1 MGAALPSTPEEAG
14 YDQYYGQSSLVSLV
28 NQYAQKSPGRQSV
41 QSQGGSSIPSLLA
54 SSANSAG
61 ANTSSTNMT
70 VLLSDDF
77 SLPPR
82 RLADW
87 LLEVYFANNHIFY
100 PWVHKHTFMAS
111 YENIWTNQSDDADAV
126 LPDVGLGS
134 HNCPSR
140 LFHCALNAMFAIAC
154 EFSDM
159 DPCHKRNSSMMFY
172 ERMKSSMNIDILDS
186 GSLAHVQ
193 ALLLIAIY
201 LQCTPYPKRCWNVIG
216 MAHRMAVGL
225 GLQNRRQF
233 NNLNVLEKEIR
244 WRAWC
249 ACVQMD
255 IISSMTMGRPPMTP
269 DSSHIPLP
277 SPVDDKHLA
286 AGNQEAQQ
294 PKGTI
299 STNQFLHQNMRLIG
313 ILWKILLKIYRSEDE
328 GPAEESSSAPEGF
341 KAIMDLDRL
350 LEEFKASLPPIFA
363 WGSPSSQNTEH
374 TFRRQSNVLHAR

>member
-14 YDQYYGQSSLVSLV
+14 HDQYYGQSSLVSLV
-28 NQYAQKSPGRQSV
+28 NQYAQKSPGCQSV

-54 SSANSAG
+54 SSTNSAG
-61 ANTSSTNMT
+61 ANTVTSSTNMT

-100 PWVHKHTFMAS
+100 PWVHKDTFMAS
-111 YENIWTNQSDDADAV
+111 YENIWTNQSNDADGV

-154 EFSDM
+154 EFSNM

-225 GLQNRRQF
+225 GLQSRRQF
-233 NNLNVLEKEIR
+233 SNLTVLEKEIR

-255 IISSMTMGRPPMTP
+255 MYGMLPLSQT
-269 DSSHIPLP
+269 HI
-277 SPVDDKHLA
+277 D
-286 AGNQEAQQ
+286 
-294 PKGTI
+294 
-299 STNQFLHQNMRLIG
+299 
-313 ILWKILLKIYRSEDE
+313 
-328 GPAEESSSAPEGF
+328 
-341 KAIMDLDRL
+341 
-350 LEEFKASLPPIFA
+350 
-363 WGSPSSQNTEH
+363 
-374 TFRRQSNVLHAR
+374 

>member
-14 YDQYYGQSSLVSLV
+14 RDQYYGQSSIVSLIH
-28 NQYAQKSPGRQSV
+28 QYTQNSPGSHSAPSQS
-41 QSQGGSSIPSLLA
+41 GSSIPCPST
-54 SSANSAG
+54 SSTQWAG
-61 ANTSSTNMT
+61 HSTSSTNMT
-70 VLLSDDF
+70 VMLSDDF

-100 PWVHKHTFMAS
+100 PWVHKDTFMAA
-111 YENIWTNQSDDADAV
+111 YENIWTNQSNEPERV

-134 HNCPSR
+134 HSCPPR

-154 EFSDM
+154 EFSNM

-193 ALLLIAIY
+193 ALLLIAVY

-225 GLQNRRQF
+225 GLQNRREYS
-233 NNLNVLEKEIR
+233 NLTILEKEIR

-255 IISSMTMGRPPMTP
+255 MCVTFRFLWTIFDFFLSQNCEHDNGSSTYDTKLFTNAIAISS
-269 DSSHIPLP
+269 
-277 SPVDDKHLA
+277 
-286 AGNQEAQQ
+286 
-294 PKGTI
+294 
-299 STNQFLHQNMRLIG
+299 
-313 ILWKILLKIYRSEDE
+313 
-328 GPAEESSSAPEGF
+328 
-341 KAIMDLDRL
+341 
-350 LEEFKASLPPIFA
+350 
-363 WGSPSSQNTEH
+363 
-374 TFRRQSNVLHAR
+374 